1 MAATGAARART
12 NTKTAALT
20 VPIFKVSGKGYV
32 LQWGNKDLGSCTP
45 LIAGEAFKKAIDVM
59 NNAARA
65 YHPNPKG

>member
-12 NTKTAALT
+12 NTKTALT

-32 LQWGNKDLGSCTP
+32 LQWGNKDVATTMP
-45 LIAGEAFKKAIDVM
+45 LFDRVVLDNCIGVIRDAL
-59 NNAARA
+59 RA